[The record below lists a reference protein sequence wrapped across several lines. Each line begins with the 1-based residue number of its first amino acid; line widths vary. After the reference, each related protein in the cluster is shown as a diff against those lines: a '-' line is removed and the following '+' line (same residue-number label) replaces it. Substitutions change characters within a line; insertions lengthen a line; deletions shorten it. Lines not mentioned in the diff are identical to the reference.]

1 MAEKELKIQITA
13 AANVAGAKQAEDA
26 LHAVKDAAQDAEAAA
41 DKATATEPGSAGV
54 PEIPA
59 AEITP
64 AKDALDEVDEAARN
78 AAEGLRTYGEAVV
91 QAGENS
97 AAAAGEIRETADA
110 IRAATE
116 EAGKK
121 PLVSIDASKQAAE
134 AAKEVK
140 TAVQQVE
147 EAAKDAAKQPVLNPE
162 APKKAVRSIKELE
175 EELVRLKGELREA
188 EIGSDAFEATSKQIG
203 KVERDL
209 SDAASAAKAFGRSA
223 NEGQGPT
230 RNLGGAVLELSRAV
244 EDAQYGLRGVQN
256 NLPGLVTML
265 GGSAGLA
272 GVISLAAV
280 AAGLLGPKLFGLGE
294 DADKPKD
301 RINGL
306 REILKG
312 LDADLGKIR
321 AAEAD
326 LAGGGVKAFED
337 RKAAID
343 RDIAAVNGYIE
354 ALKSVIKH
362 EGEMLKFRFRSDLD
376 AVDSKQRK
384 GELTP
389 EEADKQR
396 TEIKTRMQQDE
407 LERLKLL
414 DDADAKAFQA
424 KLELLK
430 KQEENANQE
439 KAAAEQALQN
449 REEQIKLLKREVL
462 ARQQLETQIQT
473 LSDLAKKIPE
483 ADKLPFLQ
491 EDEIRRMRE
500 LASQPIVDQGPANQS
515 RNQAIEAAQ
524 AMLANLERFNGL
536 MDQIAEMQR
545 EIAAKAPRPITD
557 LKLKDEN
564 GEERTIPS
572 VAKREKERLE
582 NGVEGELP
590 SLAKLKEN
598 VTTFGNAA
606 ESAAQRVKDAE
617 QLLNQKQQSNTQ
629 EDTQRRDVAATENPV
644 LREVEQTAAGQVEE
658 LMQRIL
664 DQIPNAANDP
674 AVQAVVNQIKDLE
687 KGGVQQA
694 EMEEA
699 RQGLVRLSSMISADN
714 SQRATLFGQINNN
727 MEAMLAAMRD
737 VATAQRAIRGQIDEV
752 RRDVNDWK
760 QRP

>member
-1 MAEKELKIQITA
+1 
-13 AANVAGAKQAEDA
+13 V
-26 LHAVKDAAQDAEAAA
+26 
-41 DKATATEPGSAGV
+41 GV
-54 PEIPA
+54 PEISA

-64 AKDALDEVDEAARN
+64 AKDALDEVDASARN
-78 AAEGLRTYGEAVV
+78 AAEGLRTYGDAAT

-97 AAAAGEIRETADA
+97 ATAAGQIHQTAEAIQAAAEA
-110 IRAATE
+110 
-116 EAGKK
+116 AGKR
-121 PLVSIDASKQAAE
+121 PIISADASKQAAE

-147 EAAKDAAKQPVLNPE
+147 EAAKDAAQQPVLNPD

-188 EIGSDAFEATSKQIG
+188 EIGSDTFEATSKQIG

-209 SDAASAAKAFGRSA
+209 SDAATAAKAFGRSA
-223 NEGQGPT
+223 TDGQGPT
-230 RNLGGAVLELSRAV
+230 RNFGGAVLELSRAV

-256 NLPGLVTML
+256 NLPGLITML

-272 GVISLAAV
+272 GVVSLVAV
-280 AAGLLGPKLFGLGE
+280 AAGLLGPKLFSLGE
-294 DADKPKD
+294 DAEKPKD

-321 AAEAD
+321 AAEAAMSGD
-326 LAGGGVKAFED
+326 GVKAFED

-362 EGEMLKFRFRSDLD
+362 EGEMLQFRLRSDLD
-376 AVDSKQRK
+376 GIDSKQRK

-389 EEADKQR
+389 AEADKQR

-424 KLELLK
+424 KLDLLK
-430 KQEENANQE
+430 KQEENAKKE

-449 REEQIKLLKREVL
+449 REEQLKQLKREVL
-462 ARQQLETQIQT
+462 ARQQLDTQIQT
-473 LSDLAKKIPE
+473 LADLAKKIPE

-491 EDEIRRMRE
+491 DDEIRRMRE
-500 LASQPIVDQGPANQS
+500 LADQPIVDQGPANQS
-515 RNQAIEAAQ
+515 RNQAIEAAR

-536 MDQIAEMQR
+536 MDQIAELQR

-557 LKLKDEN
+557 VKVKDEN
-564 GEERTIPS
+564 GEDRTIPS
-572 VAKREKERLE
+572 AAKREKDRLE
-582 NGVEGELP
+582 EGVEGELP

-617 QLLNQKQQSNTQ
+617 QLLNQKQESNTQ
-629 EDTQRRDVAATENPV
+629 QDSQRREVAAAENPA
-644 LREVEQTAAGQVEE
+644 LREVEQAAAGQVEE

-664 DQIPNAANDP
+664 AQIPNAANDP
-674 AVQAVVNQIKDLE
+674 AVQALVNQIKDLE
-687 KGGVQQA
+687 KGGLQKG

-699 RQGLVRLSSMISADN
+699 RQGLVRLSSMIAADN
-714 SQRATLFGQINNN
+714 SQRVTLFSQINSN
-727 MEAMLAAMRD
+727 MESILSTMRTAVETQRAMRGEIEEIKREQQE
-737 VATAQRAIRGQIDEV
+737 AR
-752 RRDVNDWK
+752 